1 MGLLF
6 EKTHI
11 FIIMR
16 KTFLIC
22 ISCLLIQSCSKSDI
36 TTPTGSQKPNPPA
49 STTQVVTSTEKLD
62 ARIVNTLSLSE
73 SINRGLTVYTNSLD
87 DKGDACMHC
96 HVSKDGYDIAL
107 FNNTD
112 SIPFMNR
119 VFHRALKHVSTDDAI
134 HVMNYIKSLTK
145 TIVIPRNSTKDVY
158 QPGSAVVTESQF
170 ANSIG
175 LGNASYSFNQIDAWD
190 FTQIK
195 VPITLPGWVDTSTII
210 DILPEKPIQLLKNN
224 NPIVKAAY
232 QQYLSNPSDENF
244 VRFKRV
250 IFNTLTAGE
259 KHPGEHGYNDFKE
272 SYNTMKW
279 LSSAYIQHV
288 IRYKNNQ
295 FGPFNIF
302 VDGRNSDNIYESVLD
317 PIWFAGD
324 IARRSLENGSVSTQL
339 QDRDEIRS
347 TWLYLGWIGNYGKTA
362 NFESKYIS
370 DALMSKNFQFLT
382 QAVIM
387 KSLINRPNNVQAL
400 YDDVRSAGKFI
411 EPSTGNFDKCL
422 DFMLSYIINKQNTN
436 YQSTVV
442 TGDDKKW
449 SLEDLISAKSDI
461 EKKAGS
467 AKNTLINKIDQIIAS
482 VNAM

>member
-1 MGLLF
+1 
-6 EKTHI
+6 
-11 FIIMR
+11 
-16 KTFLIC
+16 
-22 ISCLLIQSCSKSDI
+22 
-36 TTPTGSQKPNPPA
+36 
-49 STTQVVTSTEKLD
+49 
-62 ARIVNTLSLSE
+62 
-73 SINRGLTVYTNSLD
+73 
-87 DKGDACMHC
+87 
-96 HVSKDGYDIAL
+96 
-107 FNNTD
+107 
-112 SIPFMNR
+112 
-119 VFHRALKHVSTDDAI
+119 
-134 HVMNYIKSLTK
+134 
-145 TIVIPRNSTKDVY
+145 
-158 QPGSAVVTESQF
+158 
-170 ANSIG
+170 
-175 LGNASYSFNQIDAWD
+175 
-190 FTQIK
+190 
-195 VPITLPGWVDTSTII
+195 
-210 DILPEKPIQLLKNN
+210 
-224 NPIVKAAY
+224 
-232 QQYLSNPSDENF
+232 
-244 VRFKRV
+244 
-250 IFNTLTAGE
+250 LTAGE

-370 DALMSKNFQFLT
+370 DALMSKNFQYLT

-411 EPSTGNFDKCL
+411 EPNTGNFDKCL